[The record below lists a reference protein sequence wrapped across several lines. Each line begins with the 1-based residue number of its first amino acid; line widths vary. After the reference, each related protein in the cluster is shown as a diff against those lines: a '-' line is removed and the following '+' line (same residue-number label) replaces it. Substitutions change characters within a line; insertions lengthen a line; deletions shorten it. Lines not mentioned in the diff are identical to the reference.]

1 MINKNVWIYYKPLL
15 CPKRMM
21 KNENLHSPSDFP
33 LCVWSFFHFLSNFSS
48 APKHAY
54 THPYIIPHAPQI
66 LEILTSFS
74 SSYPHI
80 IVLRLQDATP
90 TVLSLSLSRSLPHA
104 GRFREGGHIYGRN
117 WPRRRRFTSGQEQQ
131 QRAEAGGE
139 SERWWIRALGQAIGE
154 LLTPAGEVV

>member
-1 MINKNVWIYYKPLL
+1 MINKNVWIYYKSLL

-21 KNENLHSPSDFP
+21 KNENLHSPSGFP

-90 TVLSLSLSRSLPHA
+90 TVLSLSLVLSHTQVDSAKAGTYTGGIGLGAEDLRAVRSSSSARKL
-104 GRFREGGHIYGRN
+104 E
-117 WPRRRRFTSGQEQQ
+117 E
-131 QRAEAGGE
+131 RANDDEFA
-139 SERWWIRALGQAIGE
+139 R
-154 LLTPAGEVV
+154 